1 MNDMSGREVRAAVLP
16 SKTRLPKLSPGF
28 LTEEDAA
35 YWVHGQIPA
44 NADREYGSVIVQLPD
59 GDFAATQPVQGEV
72 NTFDFRTIL
81 DTDANG
87 NYVHPAGYTCVANV
101 HSHPPALDKVR
112 AANPGQDEITLRLFL
127 NFFSDMDFIS
137 DVSERSFFR
146 SAYLSGPDGGL
157 LKYSPSGTKEE
168 FSYYLWLK
176 AGAPRDNPVGVFGV
190 ANVIRKVASIGE
202 LKVIVSNADWVG
214 SVGKVPPDWQPGK
227 AFSKGVITEWPL
239 MTRICGSA
247 ELAVLAALKEK
258 SALTSGL
265 VLKKL
270 AANEYIATQARPA
283 GQASWDPVRFF
294 PRGDD
299 GRVKLPAGYVLEGF
313 YYASRPDPALFP
325 PTQAWLYEN
334 FFTPGEMAAAIACQ
348 ALSKALSEAG
358 KPLSLYMQT
367 RDSSILKYSFSGSEI
382 EAALSVK
389 NADGTFG
396 DGGLQARMQAGTLRP
411 REFVSTLALAGRL
424 EVLRGSTLWDRL
436 GQVGLDWV
444 PFAGFPWPTLSPAFL
459 SADDA
464 ARYVHERIGNRRD
477 RHYAGY
483 VFQRDDKRF
492 IATEPLEGGIESLSL
507 GQFYPRDNEGRTI
520 FPIDHVMVGRYVS
533 HEALSRLDPGKV
545 DRLKW
550 SRQEAALSLQAFS
563 VEEMRQVLLDEIP
576 LYLSGAQKSLV
587 KFEPA
592 EMAGARDLEKRL
604 GSAKHPG
611 PLVTELETGVVMP
624 SDFIREQA
632 AAGRLSVVVN
642 SEMWGARGPVTA
654 AWSVPAS
661 PWKWTRPRQVAFGA
675 VFSSADDAA
684 LDRYFHDVRLHDQ
697 EKAWFGF
704 ILKHRD
710 REEYIASELVPIG
723 DEKNNVFQP
732 ESLFGVSSM
741 PPFYSYPEG
750 FNRHAL
756 FYSRQRVKH
765 PSDKTGSWLSQYFIS
780 LDDLYIAVYYS
791 RRRPVTESDKPIPLY
806 MSTQDGALLK
816 YENRRGSKLFDNDT
830 PYLSLEVLKQNLA
843 NGKLQ
848 PEDFVRLVAGQGQ
861 LNVMRTSLCWDRP
874 WPVDLHWQPFLNLER
889 RWLSPAFS
897 QQDDAVT
904 YVRSRLLDH
913 PDKLL
918 GGVVLKRGDG
928 LYLATDP
935 VEVPQEDFDVKLIF
949 PDESIRSGL
958 FPEGCQVVAR
968 YRTRLAA
975 ELPLVFTEIQK
986 QTYLNMLS
994 VDTLYTAFS
1003 GPGTVTNLSEYLF
1016 GPDGSLIRYE
1026 AGLLSRLRA
1035 DLVSVLTDYKQLP
1048 TDLDGKKIKQ
1058 QIHSGALK
1066 PSDWVDSLAQAGYLR
1081 VVTGSRLWGSSGPV
1095 TRWAPYPAVA
1105 PGPVGDYDKAV
1116 AAPACSPAFIQQDTA
1131 ARYVNEGPRHT
1142 SFPTFGFI
1150 LWNARDGVFIGTLP
1164 VENQH
1169 SRMALDRVFP
1179 EGALPDG
1186 YAVQALYLRSAAAP
1200 EGVQED
1206 DPRQFIPSPIL
1217 VQQLCTAA
1225 YTPQGYKPIYFS
1237 CADGALLRFDMAA
1250 FEPGQ
1255 FYDAY
1260 GQVELRPN
1268 QFSYSERAR
1277 QDDQAYR
1284 RGRLDERAYIHRMA
1298 RAGKLEV
1305 LVTSAYWSRHGVVDE
1320 KWQPRLADVSDSE
1333 RWAARPVP
1341 ALGPVF
1347 HHADDAARYI
1357 QQRAGSAEEGDTG
1370 FESAILAR
1378 TPSVLNRTPRFVPL
1392 EPLAS
1397 SATGASPVARI
1408 FRKANDPLATFN
1420 TPAPRYPDGYTLV
1433 ATHQLYLSGN
1443 TTLVPDIEQVYANF
1457 ASPPMVR
1464 EHTQYLKDRGFE
1476 IKDYYYSTPYGVL
1489 LRYTPVYTRAEKD
1502 LLSMKAVE
1510 FKNGAWQAQ
1519 LSSGDFISRLVD
1531 LGDFRVL
1538 IAGYYWR
1545 QSGRMGVKWRERR
1558 RQPHG
1563 LGVVWYRD
1571 EL

>member
-16 SKTRLPKLSPGF
+16 SKTRFPKLSPGF

-112 AANPGQDEITLRLFL
+112 AANPGQDEVTLRLFL

-146 SAYLSGPDGGL
+146 SAYLSGPDGVL

-247 ELAVLAALKEK
+247 QQAVLAALKEK
-258 SALTSGL
+258 SARTSGL

-325 PTQAWLYEN
+325 PIQAWLYEN
-334 FFTPGEMAAAIACQ
+334 FFTPGEMATAIASQ
-348 ALSKALSEAG
+348 ALSKPLSEAG
-358 KPLSLYMQT
+358 KSLSLYMQA

-389 NADGTFG
+389 KADGTFG

-424 EVLRGSTLWDRL
+424 EVLRGSKLWDRL
-436 GQVGLDWV
+436 GPVGLDWA
-444 PFAGFPWPTLSPAFL
+444 PFAAFPWPTLSPAFL
-459 SADDA
+459 SVDDA
-464 ARYVHERIGNRRD
+464 ARYVHERIGNWRD
-477 RHYAGY
+477 RQYAGY
-483 VFQRDDKRF
+483 IFQRDDKRF
-492 IATEPLEGGIESLSL
+492 IATEPLEGGIESVSP
-507 GQFYPRDNEGRTI
+507 GQFYPSDNKGRLI
-520 FPIDHVMVGRYVS
+520 FPIDHVLVGRYVS

-550 SRQEAALSLQAFS
+550 SRQEAALSLQTFS
-563 VEEMRQVLLDEIP
+563 VEEMRQVLLDEMP

-592 EMAGARDLEKRL
+592 ETTGARDLEKRL
-604 GSAKHPG
+604 GSAKQPG
-611 PLVTELETGVVMP
+611 PLVAELETGVAMP
-624 SDFIREQA
+624 SNFIREQA

-642 SEMWGARGPVTA
+642 SELWGERGPVTA

-661 PWKWTRPRQVAFGA
+661 PWKWIRPRQVAFGA

-704 ILKHRD
+704 ILKQQD
-710 REEYIASELVPIG
+710 REEYVASELIPVS
-723 DEKNNVFQP
+723 DETNNVFQA
-732 ESLFGVSSM
+732 ESLFGVTSTPHS
-741 PPFYSYPEG
+741 YRYPES
-750 FNRHAL
+750 FNGHAF

-765 PSDKTGSWLSQYFIS
+765 PSDKSGSWLSQYFIS
-780 LDDLYIAVYYS
+780 PDDLYIAVYYS
-791 RRRPVTESDKPIPLY
+791 RRRPVTEPDTPIPLY
-806 MSTQDGALLK
+806 ISTQDGALLK
-816 YENRRGSKLFDNDT
+816 FENRRGSKLFDNDT
-830 PYLSLEVLKQNLA
+830 PSMGLEDIKRNLA
-843 NGKLQ
+843 SGRL
-848 PEDFVRLVAGQGQ
+848 PAVDFVRLVASHGQ

-874 WPVDLHWQPFLNLER
+874 WPVDLHWQPFMNLER

-897 QQDDAVT
+897 QQDDAVA
-904 YVRSRLLDH
+904 YVQSRLPDH
-913 PDKLL
+913 SNKLL

-935 VEVPQEDFDVKLIF
+935 VEVPQEDFDVQLIF
-949 PDESIRSGL
+949 PDESIRSKL
-958 FPEGCQVVAR
+958 FPEGCHVVAR
-968 YRTRLAA
+968 YRARRAA
-975 ELPLVFTEIQK
+975 ELPLVFAEIQK

-994 VDTLYTAFS
+994 VDTLYSAFTR
-1003 GPGTVTNLSEYLF
+1003 PGAKLSEYLF
-1016 GPDGSLIRYE
+1016 GPDGSLIRYD
-1026 AGLLSRLRA
+1026 AGVLSRLRA
-1035 DLVSVLTDYKQLP
+1035 DLSNILTDNQRLP
-1048 TDLDGKKIKQ
+1048 ADLDGKKIKQ
-1058 QIHSGALK
+1058 QIHSGALT
-1066 PSDWVDSLAQAGYLR
+1066 PSDWVDSLAQAGYLH

-1105 PGPVGDYDKAV
+1105 TGPVGDYDKAV
-1116 AAPACSPAFIQQDTA
+1116 AAPACSPAFIQQDAA

-1142 SFPTFGFI
+1142 WLPTFGFI
-1150 LWNARDGVFIGTLP
+1150 LWNARDGVFTGTLP

-1179 EGALPDG
+1179 ESALPDG

-1217 VQQLCTAA
+1217 VQQVCTAA
-1225 YTPQGYKPIYFS
+1225 YTSQGYKPVYFS

-1250 FEPGQ
+1250 FEPGE
-1255 FYDAY
+1255 FYDAF

-1268 QFSYSERAR
+1268 QFSSLERAR
-1277 QDDQAYR
+1277 QDEHDYM
-1284 RGRLDERAYIHRMA
+1284 RGRLDQPGYIQRMA

-1305 LVTSAYWSRHGVVDE
+1305 IVTSAYWSRHGVVDE
-1320 KWQPRLADVSDSE
+1320 KWQPRLADAPDSE
-1333 RWAARPVP
+1333 RWAADPVP
-1341 ALGPVF
+1341 ALGPIF

-1357 QQRAGSAEEGDTG
+1357 QQRAGSVEKGDTG
-1370 FESAILAR
+1370 FESAILSR
-1378 TPSVLNRTPRFVPL
+1378 TSSLLSRTSRFVPL

-1397 SATGASPVARI
+1397 TASGESPVTRI
-1408 FRKANDPLATFN
+1408 FRKANDPLT
-1420 TPAPRYPDGYTLV
+1420 TRQRPSPRYPDGYTLV
-1433 ATHQLYLSGN
+1433 ASHQLYLSGN

-1457 ASPPMVR
+1457 ASPSMVR
-1464 EHTQYLKDRGFE
+1464 EHTRYLKDRGFA
-1476 IKDYYYSTPYGVL
+1476 IKDFYYSTPHGVL
-1489 LRYTPVYTRAEKD
+1489 LRYTPVYTHAEND

-1510 FKNGAWQAQ
+1510 FKDGAWQAQ
-1519 LSSGDFISRLVD
+1519 LSSGDFISRLID

-1538 IAGYYWR
+1538 IAGYYWK

-1558 RQPHG
+1558 HQSPG
-1563 LGVVWYRD
+1563 LGIVWHRD